1 MFQINGAD
9 IFCRRRL
16 QVIYSSGF
24 SKPNCNGV
32 YANKR
37 SLEFIANTNRTR
49 PLLGEIA
56 VVTIQVNSNC
66 LTT

>member
-24 SKPNCNGV
+24 SKPNCNV
-32 YANKR
+32 RLCK
-37 SLEFIANTNRTR
+37 
-49 PLLGEIA
+49 
-56 VVTIQVNSNC
+56 
-66 LTT
+66 